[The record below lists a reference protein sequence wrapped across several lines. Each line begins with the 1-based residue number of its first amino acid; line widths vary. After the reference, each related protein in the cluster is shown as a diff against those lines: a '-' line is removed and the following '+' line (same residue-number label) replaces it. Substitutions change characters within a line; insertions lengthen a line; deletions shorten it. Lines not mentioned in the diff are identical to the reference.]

1 MEIMVSFERP
11 RKAEFPLVSLV
22 LVSLVLVSFI
32 RMSARSHGRV
42 SSFVSAVNNKAARL
56 ETSEM

>member
-1 MEIMVSFERP
+1 MEIMASFERP

-22 LVSLVLVSFI
+22 LVSFI
-32 RMSARSHGRV
+32 RMSARSHGGV